1 MGGTN
6 DGTIGG
12 SSRPKRDNQQSG
24 SILQQAWDS
33 VERIRLNLAATVGA
47 IDGLERN
54 LREFEKRRWGNT
66 NVEKTIDSIESNP
79 LAETVVESGIDNCSN
94 GGIEKGDF
102 DNPREQGIERDKGGD
117 FGSSTEPEAPDVENR
132 TVDQPSNPEKQ
143 PNANVSPHM
152 APIRKRGFDLDL

>member
-6 DGTIGG
+6 DRTISG
-12 SSRPKRDNQQSG
+12 SSRPERDNQQPG

-47 IDGLERN
+47 IDGLERS

-66 NVEKTIDSIESNP
+66 NIEKTIDSIESNS
-79 LAETVVESGIDNCSN
+79 LAETVFESRIDNCSN

-102 DNPREQGIERDKGGD
+102 DNSSEQGVERDKGGD
-117 FGSSTEPEAPDVENR
+117 LGCSTDDEAPDVENR

-143 PNANVSPHM
+143 TNANVRSHL
-152 APIRKRGFDLDL
+152 APVRKRGFDLDL

>member
-6 DGTIGG
+6 DGTISSG
-12 SSRPKRDNQQSG
+12 SRPERDNQQSG

-47 IDGLERN
+47 IDGLERS

-79 LAETVVESGIDNCSN
+79 RRETVVESGIDNCSN

-102 DNPREQGIERDKGGD
+102 DNSSEQGVDRDKGGD
-117 FGSSTEPEAPDVENR
+117 LGCSTEPEAPDVENR
-132 TVDQPSNPEKQ
+132 TIDQPSNPEKQ
-143 PNANVSPHM
+143 TNANANSHM
-152 APIRKRGFDLDL
+152 APVGKRGFDLDL